1 MRTFGFQPCI
11 LCSLERQLIG
21 AEPAVKNYEIQSL
34 QCPEC
39 KSIVRL
45 VHKRFS
51 PRQRVKASESASLSA
66 VAEGALI
73 SRRERTSWRQHRG
86 RNAKIR

>member
-21 AEPAVKNYEIQSL
+21 AEPAVKNYQIQSL

-39 KSIVRL
+39 QSIVRL
-45 VHKRFS
+45 MHKRFS
-51 PRQRVKASESASLSA
+51 PRRRVKASKCASLLA
-66 VAEGALI
+66 GAEGALI
-73 SRRERTSWRQHRG
+73 SRRERTSWRQH
-86 RNAKIR
+86 

>member
-1 MRTFGFQPCI
+1 VVRTFGFQPCI

-51 PRQRVKASESASLSA
+51 PRRRVKARKSASLLA
-66 VAEGALI
+66 GAEGAFD
-73 SRRERTSWRQHRG
+73 
-86 RNAKIR
+86 

>member
-51 PRQRVKASESASLSA
+51 PRRVKARKSASLLA
-66 VAEGALI
+66 GAEG
-73 SRRERTSWRQHRG
+73 R
-86 RNAKIR
+86 